1 MSQENVEIVGRLLDA
16 WNRRDLDAMLDLG
29 GSGSE
34 LVFVNS
40 PTAVEPGTRRGRDEV
55 TEVARKQWEILADA
69 RSEVDKFFDRGDEVI
84 ALGRLS
90 RSMPGSD
97 TRIEEPTLIAY
108 RFRDGK
114 ITQVEVLGFGRTE
127 VRNALEAAGLS
138 E

>member
-1 MSQENVEIVGRLLDA
+1 MSEENVEMVRRLLDA

-29 GSGSE
+29 GSE

-55 TEVARKQWEILADA
+55 IEVARKQWEILADA
-69 RSEVDKFFDRGDEVI
+69 RFEVDKFFDRGDEII
-84 ALGRLS
+84 ALARLS

-97 TRIEEPTLIAY
+97 TRIEEPVLGSY

-127 VRNALEAAGLS
+127 VPKALEAAGLS

>member
-1 MSQENVEIVGRLLDA
+1 MSEENVEMVRRLLDA

-29 GSGSE
+29 GSE

-55 TEVARKQWEILADA
+55 IEVARKQWEILTDA
-69 RSEVDKFFDRGDEVI
+69 RFEVDKFFDRGDEII
-84 ALGRLS
+84 ALARLS

-97 TRIEEPTLIAY
+97 TRIEEPVLGSY

-127 VRNALEAAGLS
+127 VPKALEAAGLS

>member
-1 MSQENVEIVGRLLDA
+1 MVGRLLDA
-16 WNRRDLDAMLDLG
+16 WNRRDLDPMLDRG
-29 GSGSE
+29 GSE

-69 RSEVDKFFDRGDEVI
+69 RFEVDKFFDRGDEVI

-97 TRIEEPTLIAY
+97 TRIEEPALGSD

-114 ITQVEVLGFGRTE
+114 ITEVEVLGFGRTE
-127 VRNALEAAGLS
+127 VPKALEAAGLR

>member
-1 MSQENVEIVGRLLDA
+1 MSQENIEMVGRLLDA

-29 GSGSE
+29 GSE

-55 TEVARKQWEILADA
+55 IEVARKQWEILADA
-69 RSEVDKFFDRGDEVI
+69 RFEVDKFFDRGDEVI
-84 ALGRLS
+84 ALARLS

-97 TRIEEPTLIAY
+97 TQIEEPALSSY

-114 ITQVEVLGFGRTE
+114 ITQIEVLGFGRTE
-127 VRNALEAAGLS
+127 VAKALEAAGLS

>member
-1 MSQENVEIVGRLLDA
+1 MVGRLLDA

-29 GSGSE
+29 GSE
-34 LVFVNS
+34 LVYVNS

-55 TEVARKQWEILADA
+55 REVARKQWEILADA
-69 RSEVDKFFDRGDEVI
+69 RFEVDKFFDRGDEVI

-97 TRIEEPTLIAY
+97 TRIEEPQLGSY

-114 ITQVEVLGFGRTE
+114 ITQVEVLGFGGTE
-127 VRNALEAAGLS
+127 VQKALEAAGLS

>member
-1 MSQENVEIVGRLLDA
+1 MSEENVEMVRRLLDA

-29 GSGSE
+29 GSE

-55 TEVARKQWEILADA
+55 IEVARKQWEILADA
-69 RSEVDKFFDRGDEVI
+69 RFEVDKFFDRGDEII
-84 ALGRLS
+84 ALARLS

-97 TRIEEPTLIAY
+97 TRIEEPVLGSY

-114 ITQVEVLGFGRTE
+114 VTQVEVLGFGRTE
-127 VRNALEAAGLS
+127 VPKALEAAGLS

>member
-1 MSQENVEIVGRLLDA
+1 MSQENVEIVRRLLDA

-29 GSGSE
+29 GSE

-55 TEVARKQWEILADA
+55 IEVARKQWEILADA
-69 RSEVDKFFDRGDEVI
+69 RFEVDKFFDRGDEVI

-90 RSMPGSD
+90 RGMPGSD
-97 TRIEEPTLIAY
+97 ARIEEPQLGSY
-108 RFRDGK
+108 QFRDGK
-114 ITQVEVLGFGRTE
+114 ITRVEVLGFGGAE
-127 VRNALEAAGLS
+127 VQEALDAAGLS

>member
-1 MSQENVEIVGRLLDA
+1 MEIVRRLLDA

-29 GSGSE
+29 GSE

-55 TEVARKQWEILADA
+55 IEVARKQWEILADA
-69 RSEVDKFFDRGDEVI
+69 RIEVDKFFDRGDEVI

-90 RSMPGSD
+90 RGMPGSD
-97 TRIEEPTLIAY
+97 ARIEEPQLGSY
-108 RFRDGK
+108 QFRDGK
-114 ITQVEVLGFGRTE
+114 IIRVEVLGFGGAE
-127 VRNALEAAGLS
+127 VQEALEAAGLK